1 MASIRLARNYGA
13 NAMSGREKV
22 RGSAIRRLRAAI
34 GQAAR
39 RFGRRFTLSR
49 SGGVA
54 LIFGLSFIPLSLLTL
69 TAIDFHR
76 ASTVKAAL
84 QDAIDSAS
92 LAAARNQSATTTA
105 AIQTIGNNVL
115 AANMQ
120 SFPDV
125 SLGTA
130 TFTLSGDGTVNGVV
144 HALVTPLV
152 ANMFIGGPI
161 DVSATSEVKR
171 SSKSLEVALVLDTTG
186 SMAGSKISDLR
197 TAANDLVDLVV
208 QTVQTP
214 NYTKVAVVPYAQSV
228 NAGTYA
234 TTFRGAIDTA
244 SASITGATKANP
256 VVITANGH
264 GRAIGDRIYI
274 SGVSGMTQLNGK
286 AYTISA
292 RTTNTITLSGVNG
305 TKFSNFSGS
314 GGKVYCANAGCRY
327 YAYTAADGSA
337 RVNEYSNCVT
347 ERTGANAYTDVA
359 PSTALVG
366 RHYPDSSG
374 NCITT
379 SFMPL
384 SSDKA
389 ALHTL
394 INSLTDNGTTAG
406 QIGIAWGWYML
417 SPSWGSLW
425 PAAENRPA
433 AYGTDELL
441 KVAIIMTDGEFNTS
455 YCNSVLGKD
464 ANAGSSSTRINCN
477 STNGTAFTQ
486 AIALC
491 NAMKAKGIIVYT
503 VGFDVGADASA
514 QNLVN
519 SCATDAEHVYQPSTG
534 TALKDAFRSIA
545 QDIMKL
551 RISS

>member
-1 MASIRLARNYGA
+1 MFGH
-13 NAMSGREKV
+13 KQV
-22 RGSAIRRLRAAI
+22 RGIEIRRLGAAI
-34 GQAAR
+34 GQAAA
-39 RFGRRFTLSR
+39 RFAGRFTLSR

-105 AIQTIGNNVL
+105 QIQTIGNNVL
-115 AANMQ
+115 AANMA

-144 HALVTPLV
+144 HAEVTPLV

-161 DVSATSEVKR
+161 DVAATSEVKR

-186 SMAGSKISDLR
+186 SMGGTRISDLR

-208 QTVQTP
+208 QDVQTP
-214 NYTKVAVVPYAQSV
+214 HYTKVAIVPYSQGV
-228 NAGTYA
+228 NAGAYA
-234 TTFRGAIDTA
+234 ATVRGSIDTA
-244 SASITGATKANP
+244 SASITGATRANP
-256 VVITANGH
+256 VVVTANAH
-264 GRAIGDRIYI
+264 GRSVGDKIYI
-274 SGVSGMTQLNGK
+274 TGVSGMTQLNGK
-286 AYTISA
+286 VYTISA
-292 RTTNTITLSGVNG
+292 KTTNTITLSGVNG
-305 TKFSNFSGS
+305 TSYSKFSGS

-327 YAYTAADGSA
+327 YGFTAADGSA
-337 RVNEYSNCVT
+337 QVREYSSCVS
-347 ERTGANAYTDVA
+347 ERTGANAYTDAA
-359 PSTALVG
+359 PGTAFVG
-366 RHYPDSSG
+366 RNYPSSG
-374 NCITT
+374 NTCIAT

-384 SSDKA
+384 SANKTS
-389 ALHTL
+389 LHNL
-394 INSLTDNGTTAG
+394 INSLTADGSTAG

-417 SPSWGSLW
+417 SPNWGSLW

-441 KVAIIMTDGEFNTS
+441 KVAIIMTDGEFNTN
-455 YCNSVLGKD
+455 YCNGVIAND
-464 ANAGSSSTRINCN
+464 AGYGSSSNRINCN
-477 STNGTAFTQ
+477 ATNGSSFTQ
-486 AIALC
+486 ALALC
-491 NAMKAKGIIVYT
+491 TAMKAQGIIVYT
-503 VGFDVGADASA
+503 VGFDIGSSTSV

-519 SCATDAEHVYQPSTG
+519 NCATDSEHVYQPSTG

>member
-1 MASIRLARNYGA
+1 MRRARKYGA
-13 NAMSGREKV
+13 NAMTGREKV
-22 RGSAIRRLRAAI
+22 RGSAIRRLGAAI
-34 GQAAR
+34 GQTAR
-39 RFGRRFTLSR
+39 RFGKRFTLSR

-84 QDAIDSAS
+84 QDAIDAAS
-92 LAAARNQSATTTA
+92 LAAARNQSATTTEQ
-105 AIQTIGNNVL
+105 IQTIGNNVL
-115 AANMQ
+115 AANMG

-130 TFTLSGDGTVNGVV
+130 TFTLAGDGTVNGVI
-144 HALVTPLV
+144 HAQVTPLV

-186 SMAGSKISDLR
+186 SMSGTKITDLK
-197 TAANDLVDLVV
+197 TAANDLIDLIV

-214 NYTKVAVVPYAQSV
+214 HYTKVAIVPYSQGV

-234 TTFRGAIDTA
+234 ATARGAIDVN
-244 SASITGATKANP
+244 SANITGATRANP
-256 VVITANGH
+256 VVITANAH
-264 GRAIGDRIYI
+264 GRVVGDRIYI
-274 SGVSGMTQLNGK
+274 TGVSGMTQLNGNV
-286 AYTISA
+286 YTISA
-292 RTTNTITLSGVNG
+292 RTTNTLTLSGVNG
-305 TKFSNFSGS
+305 TRFSNFSGS
-314 GGKVYCANAGCRY
+314 GGRVFCANAGCRY
-327 YAYTAADGSA
+327 YGFTAADGSA
-337 RVNEYSNCVT
+337 RVQEYSSCVT

-366 RHYPDSSG
+366 RNYPDTG
-374 NCITT
+374 NPCITA

-384 SSDKA
+384 SSNKTNLKA
-389 ALHTL
+389 LVT
-394 INSLTDNGTTAG
+394 SLSASGSTAG

-441 KVAIIMTDGEFNTS
+441 KVAIIMTDGAFNTN
-455 YCNSVLGKD
+455 YCNGVI
-464 ANAGSSSTRINCN
+464 ANDAGSGSGASSTHINCN
-477 STNGTAFTQ
+477 APNGSGFTQ

-491 NAMKAKGIIVYT
+491 NAMKARGIIVYT
-503 VGFDVGADASA
+503 VGFDVGSDASA

-519 SCATDAEHVYQPSTG
+519 TCATSSEHVYQPSTG

>member
-1 MASIRLARNYGA
+1 MF
-13 NAMSGREKV
+13 GRKQV
-22 RGSAIRRLRAAI
+22 RGFEIRRLGAAI
-34 GQAAR
+34 GQAAT
-39 RFGRRFTLSR
+39 RFGKRFTLSR

-84 QDAIDSAS
+84 QDAIDAAS

-105 AIQTIGNNVL
+105 QIQTIGNNVL

-130 TFTLSGDGTVNGVV
+130 TFTLAGDGTVNGVV
-144 HALVTPLV
+144 HAQVTPLV

-171 SSKSLEVALVLDTTG
+171 ASKSLEVALVLDTTG
-186 SMAGSKISDLR
+186 SMSGTKISDLR
-197 TAANDLVDLVV
+197 TAANDLIDLVV
-208 QTVQTP
+208 QDVQTP
-214 NYTKVAVVPYAQSV
+214 HYTKVAVVPYSQAV

-234 TTFRGAIDTA
+234 VTVRGAIDA
-244 SASITGATKANP
+244 NSANITGATKANP
-256 VVITANGH
+256 VVVTANGH
-264 GRAIGDRIYI
+264 GRVVGDKIYI
-274 SGVSGMTQLNGK
+274 TGVSGMTQLNGK
-286 AYTISA
+286 VYTISA
-292 RTTNTITLSGVNG
+292 KTTNTITLSGVDG
-305 TKFSNFSGS
+305 RSYSTFSGS
-314 GGKVYCANAGCRY
+314 GGKVYCANAGCRFY
-327 YAYTAADGSA
+327 GFTAADGSA
-337 RVNEYSNCVT
+337 RVQEYSNCVT
-347 ERTGANAYTDVA
+347 ERTGTNAYTDVA

-366 RHYPDSSG
+366 RNYPDTG
-374 NCITT
+374 NPCITT
-379 SFMPL
+379 TFMPL
-384 SSDKA
+384 SSNKA
-389 ALHTL
+389 SLHAL
-394 INSLTDNGTTAG
+394 INTLNASGSTAG

-417 SPSWGSLW
+417 SPNWGSLW
-425 PAAENRPA
+425 PASENRPA
-433 AYGTDELL
+433 AYGANELL
-441 KVAIIMTDGEFNTS
+441 KVAIIMTDGEFNTN
-455 YCNSVLGKD
+455 YCNGVIAKD
-464 ANAGSSSTRINCN
+464 AGSGSGASSTHINCN
-477 STNGTAFTQ
+477 GTNGSGFTQ

-503 VGFDVGADASA
+503 VGFDVGSDASA

-519 SCATDAEHVYQPSTG
+519 NCATDSEHVYQPSTG

>member
-1 MASIRLARNYGA
+1 
-13 NAMSGREKV
+13 MSGHEQA
-22 RGSAIRRLRAAI
+22 RGSRIRRLAAAI
-34 GQAAR
+34 GRTAT
-39 RFGRRFTLSR
+39 RFARRFTLSR

-84 QDAIDSAS
+84 QDAIDAAS

-105 AIQTIGNNVL
+105 QIQTIGNNVL
-115 AANMQ
+115 AANMT
-120 SFPDV
+120 SFHDV
-125 SLGTA
+125 TLGTA
-130 TFTLSGDGTVNGVV
+130 TFTLAADGTVNGVV
-144 HALVTPLV
+144 NAQVTPLV
-152 ANMFIGGPI
+152 ANMFLGGPI

-186 SMAGSKISDLR
+186 SMAGTKISDLR

-208 QTVQTP
+208 QDVQTP
-214 NYTKVAVVPYAQSV
+214 HYTKVAVVPYSQGV
-228 NAGTYA
+228 NAGSYA
-234 TTFRGAIDTA
+234 DTA
-244 SASITGATKANP
+244 RGSIDDDWANITGATRANP
-256 VVITANGH
+256 VVITANAH
-264 GRAIGDRIYI
+264 GRSVGDKIYI
-274 SGVSGMTQLNGK
+274 TGVSGMTQLNGK

-305 TKFSNFSGS
+305 TSYSKFTGS
-314 GGKVYCANAGCRY
+314 GGKVYCAYAGCRY
-327 YAYTAADGSA
+327 LGFTAADGSA
-337 RVNEYSNCVT
+337 RVQQYSSCVT
-347 ERTGANAYTDVA
+347 ERTGADAYTDVA
-359 PSTALVG
+359 PTTSPVG
-366 RHYPDSSG
+366 RNYPDTS
-374 NCITT
+374 NTCITT

-384 SSDKA
+384 SSNRTS
-389 ALHTL
+389 LHSL
-394 INSLTDNGTTAG
+394 INSLNASGSTAG

-417 SPSWGSLW
+417 SPNWGSLW
-425 PAAENRPA
+425 PASENRPA

-441 KVAIIMTDGEFNTS
+441 KVAIIMTDGEFNTN
-455 YCNSVLGKD
+455 YCNGVIARD
-464 ANAGSSSTRINCN
+464 AGFGSSSNRINCDA
-477 STNGTAFTQ
+477 TNGSGFTQ

-491 NAMKAKGIIVYT
+491 NAMKAQGIIVYT
-503 VGFDVGADASA
+503 VGFDVGSDASA

-519 SCATDAEHVYQPSTG
+519 NCATDAEHVYQPSTG

>member
-1 MASIRLARNYGA
+1 
-13 NAMSGREKV
+13 MSGREKV
-22 RGSAIRRLRAAI
+22 RGSAIRRLGAAI
-34 GQAAR
+34 GQTAR
-39 RFGRRFTLSR
+39 RFGKRFTLSR

-84 QDAIDSAS
+84 QDAIDAAS

-105 AIQTIGNNVL
+105 QIQTIGNNVL
-115 AANMQ
+115 AANMA

-144 HALVTPLV
+144 HAEVTPLV

-161 DVSATSEVKR
+161 DVAATSEVKR
-171 SSKSLEVALVLDTTG
+171 ASKSLEVALVLDTTG
-186 SMAGSKISDLR
+186 SMGGTKISDLR

-208 QTVQTP
+208 QDVQTP
-214 NYTKVAVVPYAQSV
+214 HYTKVAIVPYSQAV
-228 NAGTYA
+228 NAGAYA
-234 TTFRGAIDTA
+234 DTVRGAIDVN
-244 SASITGATKANP
+244 SANITGATKANP
-256 VVITANGH
+256 VVVTANAH
-264 GRAIGDRIYI
+264 GRVVGDKIYI
-274 SGVSGMTQLNGK
+274 TGVKGMTQLNGK
-286 AYTISA
+286 VYTISA

-305 TKFSNFSGS
+305 TNYSKFSGS

-327 YAYTAADGSA
+327 YGFTAADGSA
-337 RVNEYSNCVT
+337 RVQEYSDCVT

-359 PSTALVG
+359 PTTALVG
-366 RHYPDSSG
+366 RNYPDTG
-374 NCITT
+374 NPCITT
-379 SFMPL
+379 GFMPL
-384 SSDKA
+384 SSNKA
-389 ALHTL
+389 SLHGL
-394 INSLTDNGTTAG
+394 INSLTASGSTAG

-417 SPSWGSLW
+417 APNWGSLW
-425 PAAENRPA
+425 PTAENRPA
-433 AYGTDELL
+433 AYGADELL

-455 YCNSVLGKD
+455 YCNGVIAND
-464 ANAGSSSTRINCN
+464 AGYGSSSNRINCN
-477 STNGTAFTQ
+477 STNGSGFTQ

-503 VGFDVGADASA
+503 VGFDVGSDASA

-519 SCATDAEHVYQPSTG
+519 NCATDSEHVYQPSTG

-551 RISS
+551 RISN

>member
-1 MASIRLARNYGA
+1 MRRARKYGA

-22 RGSAIRRLRAAI
+22 RGSAIRRLGAAI
-34 GQAAR
+34 GQTAR
-39 RFGRRFTLSR
+39 RFGKRFTLSR

-92 LAAARNQSATTTA
+92 LAAARNQSATTTEQ
-105 AIQTIGNNVL
+105 IQTIGNNVL
-115 AANMQ
+115 AANMA

-130 TFTLSGDGTVNGVV
+130 TFTLSGDGTVNGVI
-144 HALVTPLV
+144 HAEVTPLV

-186 SMAGSKISDLR
+186 SMSGTRISDLR

-208 QTVQTP
+208 QDVQTP
-214 NYTKVAVVPYAQSV
+214 HYTKVAIVPYSQGV
-228 NAGTYA
+228 NAGSYA
-234 TTFRGAIDTA
+234 ATVRGPIDTA
-244 SASITGATKANP
+244 SASITGATRANP
-256 VVITANGH
+256 VVVTANAH
-264 GRAIGDRIYI
+264 GRSVGDKIYI
-274 SGVSGMTQLNGK
+274 TGVSGMTQLNGK
-286 AYTISA
+286 VYTISA
-292 RTTNTITLSGVNG
+292 KTTNTITLSGVNG
-305 TKFSNFSGS
+305 TSYSKFSGS
-314 GGKVYCANAGCRY
+314 GGKVYCAYAGCRY
-327 YAYTAADGSA
+327 YGFTAADGSA
-337 RVNEYSNCVT
+337 QVREYSSCVS
-347 ERTGANAYTDVA
+347 ERTGAEAYTDAA
-359 PSTALVG
+359 PGTALVG
-366 RHYPDSSG
+366 RNYPSSG
-374 NCITT
+374 NTCITT
-379 SFMPL
+379 GFMPL
-384 SSDKA
+384 SANKTS
-389 ALHTL
+389 LHAL
-394 INSLTDNGTTAG
+394 INSLTADGSTAG

-417 SPSWGSLW
+417 SPNWGSLW

-441 KVAIIMTDGEFNTS
+441 KVAIIMTDGEFNTN
-455 YCNSVLGKD
+455 YCNGVIASD
-464 ANAGSSSTRINCN
+464 AGYGSSSNRINCN
-477 STNGTAFTQ
+477 ATNGSSFTQ
-486 AIALC
+486 ALALC
-491 NAMKAKGIIVYT
+491 TAMKAQGIIVYT
-503 VGFDVGADASA
+503 VGFDIGSSASV

-519 SCATDAEHVYQPSTG
+519 NCATDSEHVYQPSTG

>member
-1 MASIRLARNYGA
+1 
-13 NAMSGREKV
+13 MSGREKV
-22 RGSAIRRLRAAI
+22 RGSAIRRLGAAI
-34 GQAAR
+34 GQTAR
-39 RFGRRFTLSR
+39 RFGKRFTLSR

-84 QDAIDSAS
+84 QDAIDAAS

-105 AIQTIGNNVL
+105 QIQTIGNNVL
-115 AANMQ
+115 AANMA

-144 HALVTPLV
+144 HAEVTPLV

-161 DVSATSEVKR
+161 DVAATSEVKR
-171 SSKSLEVALVLDTTG
+171 ASKSLEVALVLDTTG
-186 SMAGSKISDLR
+186 SMGGTKISDLR

-208 QTVQTP
+208 QDVQTP
-214 NYTKVAVVPYAQSV
+214 HYTKVAIVPYSQAV
-228 NAGTYA
+228 NAGAYA
-234 TTFRGAIDTA
+234 DTVRGAIDVN
-244 SASITGATKANP
+244 SANITGATKANP
-256 VVITANGH
+256 VVVTANAH
-264 GRAIGDRIYI
+264 GRVVGDKIYI
-274 SGVSGMTQLNGK
+274 TGVKGMTQLNGK
-286 AYTISA
+286 VYTISA

-305 TKFSNFSGS
+305 TNYSKFSGS

-327 YAYTAADGSA
+327 YGFTAADGSA
-337 RVNEYSNCVT
+337 RVQEYSDCVT

-359 PSTALVG
+359 PATALVG
-366 RHYPDSSG
+366 RNYPDTG
-374 NCITT
+374 NPCITT
-379 SFMPL
+379 GFMPL
-384 SSDKA
+384 SSNKA
-389 ALHTL
+389 SLHGL
-394 INSLTDNGTTAG
+394 INSLTASGSTAG

-417 SPSWGSLW
+417 APNWGSLW
-425 PAAENRPA
+425 PTAENRPA
-433 AYGTDELL
+433 AYGADELL

-455 YCNSVLGKD
+455 YCNGVIAND
-464 ANAGSSSTRINCN
+464 AGYGSSSNRINCN
-477 STNGTAFTQ
+477 STNGSGFTQ

-503 VGFDVGADASA
+503 VGFDVGSDASA

-519 SCATDAEHVYQPSTG
+519 NCATDSEHVYQPSTG

-551 RISS
+551 RISN